1 MFVIAAVATTLL
13 VAYSMTWFRSKIK
26 LGGKHVIIT
35 GGSEGLGFSL
45 AKEFCM
51 KGSHVTIIART
62 KSKLDQAIVELQELA
77 LPEVRFQALTAD
89 VTQYEQMQ
97 AVVQEAEASFGPCDF
112 MVCNAG
118 ATHPGFTGYSAY
130 APTKYAVRGLADTLR
145 NELQGTG
152 VHVSIGFPADM
163 DTPCYKGEELIKVA
177 RGFVHGIEQGRY
189 HLPSPDIGQDWFIMD
204 GTASWSPRRLAQS
217 PCDQKANTTSS
228 YWQDPGLETDIHG
241 VNRVPYRDQGWNFW
255 NWENHRIHYVQAGSS
270 GPPIVLV
277 HGFGASA
284 YHWRYNI
291 IELAKKHRVFAVDL
305 LGFGWSDKALVDYSS
320 NIWSDQIAAFIKEV
334 VNDGPVVLAG
344 NSLGGYNSLATA
356 ARYPDLVKG
365 VVLLNGAGRIEDVQT
380 AVEAPV
386 AAGLS
391 STEKEVLAAI
401 DPADFSDAGHTA
413 SGMTRQNSA
422 SRTNSSSQSSASQT
436 AAPLTKSSK
445 EQTSFLQQVLS
456 PLATIAKR
464 VAVYGSF
471 VLTKQPSRV
480 KQVLQQVYIDKTNV
494 DDDLVKSIIRAAED
508 PNAAEVFY
516 RVIGGNSG
524 VTGGGASVNQLL
536 NKLDNKMPMLLL
548 WGDLDPW
555 IGPGS
560 AARVKKYYP
569 KADRVG
575 IQAGH
580 CPHDEKPAE
589 VDRILVEWADKL

>member
-1 MFVIAAVATTLL
+1 MGSMWTKPVLSGPGCRAGSVKAA
-13 VAYSMTWFRSKIK
+13 SI
-26 LGGKHVIIT
+26 
-35 GGSEGLGFSL
+35 
-45 AKEFCM
+45 
-51 KGSHVTIIART
+51 
-62 KSKLDQAIVELQELA
+62 
-77 LPEVRFQALTAD
+77 
-89 VTQYEQMQ
+89 
-97 AVVQEAEASFGPCDF
+97 EASSTS
-112 MVCNAG
+112 N
-118 ATHPGFTGYSAY
+118 T
-130 APTKYAVRGLADTLR
+130 
-145 NELQGTG
+145 
-152 VHVSIGFPADM
+152 
-163 DTPCYKGEELIKVA
+163 
-177 RGFVHGIEQGRY
+177 FV
-189 HLPSPDIGQDWFIMD
+189 
-204 GTASWSPRRLAQS
+204 
-217 PCDQKANTTSS
+217 
-228 YWQDPGLETDIHG
+228 DPGLETDIHG